1 LLLIEDRCVRR
12 YGTATK
18 HFAAGDG
25 HYFVQKYKLPRTISI
40 LRTLFSDGSPPDN
53 QKISALRR
61 PFFAFFDVATPL
73 FAR

>member
-18 HFAAGDG
+18 HFAATDG

-40 LRTLFSDGSPPDN
+40 LRTLFSNGSSPDY
-53 QKISALRR
+53 QKISALRP
-61 PFFAFFDVATPL
+61 PFFAFLDQAPPL